1 MSEQK
6 YGGDKR
12 KLPTSEEI
20 DAMEAFP
27 NSAQQ
32 DQLQNQRHDHECE
45 VLCIDLQEIFD
56 ELETADR
63 KDRPKL
69 ILRLKSINLMMR
81 ALHCKICLPS

>member
-12 KLPTSEEI
+12 KLPTSAEI

-27 NSAQQ
+27 NSAHQ
-32 DQLQNQRHDHECE
+32 DQRREHECE
-45 VLCIDLQEIFD
+45 VLCLDLQDTFD
-56 ELETADR
+56 QLETADP

-69 ILRLKSINLMMR
+69 ILRLKAINLMMR
-81 ALHCKICLPS
+81 TLHCKVCHPS